1 MDDFTEIPATPPPV
15 PLTESGQAS
24 LADEVLHQLASLPLP
39 PEAPYTRSA
48 WLILISPWRVMT
60 RAVLPIDN
68 RRDRPEAAAIAGL
81 CDLIAMLI
89 ARSGVVRDDETAL
102 VVLRRP
108 GTARVSDAD
117 RYIFRLLCEA
127 ADRRDTIRWAFYLVT
142 PPGVQKLGRQAR
154 TSHQDQGKRALDA
167 TPANALSRDPGR

>member
-15 PLTESGQAS
+15 PLTESGQIS
-24 LADEVLHQLASLPLP
+24 LADEVLQRLAGLPIP
-39 PEAPYTRSA
+39 PGALYTRAA
-48 WLILISPWRVMT
+48 WLILISPWGVMT
-60 RAVLPIDN
+60 RAILPIDN
-68 RRDRPEAAAIAGL
+68 RRDRPESVAIAGL

-89 ARSGVVRDDETAL
+89 ARNRVVSDDETAL

-127 ADRRDTIRWAFYLVT
+127 AARRDTIRWTFYVVT
-142 PPGVQKLGRQAR
+142 PPGIQKLGCQA
-154 TSHQDQGKRALDA
+154 
-167 TPANALSRDPGR
+167 